1 MAIESRNKTNKNFAM
16 SGMTDIVFLL
26 LIFFMITS
34 TMVTP
39 PANKDLVLPKS
50 DHQVSA
56 KPNTTISV
64 TKDLKYFVEGEEIAF
79 WSIEQRLK
87 EIITAEPETY
97 IALHVD
103 ETVPFSVVGKIRDI
117 AIRNKYR
124 LILATQASAILLQN
138 LSKAIRKRSSAK
150 AMPQAMFVNLTGAK

>member
-1 MAIESRNKTNKNFAM
+1 MGLKKRSKVESGFSM
-16 SGMTDIVFLL
+16 SSMTDIVFLL

-39 PANKDLVLPKS
+39 PAIKDLILPKS

-64 TKDLKYFVEGEEIAF
+64 TKDLKYFIEGDEVSF
-79 WSIEQRLK
+79 WRMERRLK
-87 EIITAEPETY
+87 EIIDTEPETY

-103 ETVPFSVVGKIRDI
+103 ESVPFSVVGKIRDI
-117 AIRNKYR
+117 AIKNKYK
-124 LILATQASAILLQN
+124 LILATQS
-138 LSKAIRKRSSAK
+138 R
-150 AMPQAMFVNLTGAK
+150 

>member
-1 MAIESRNKTNKNFAM
+1 MGLKRGSKVDAGFSM
-16 SGMTDIVFLL
+16 SSMTDIVFLL

-39 PANKDLVLPKS
+39 PANKDLILPKS

-64 TKDLKYFVEGEEIAF
+64 TKDLKYYVEGDEISF
-79 WSIEQRLK
+79 WKMERRLK
-87 EIITAEPETY
+87 EIMNAEPETY

-103 ETVPFSVVGKIRDI
+103 ESVPFSIVGKIRDI
-117 AIRNKYR
+117 AIRNKYK
-124 LILATQASAILLQN
+124 LILATQA
-138 LSKAIRKRSSAK
+138 K
-150 AMPQAMFVNLTGAK
+150 

>member
-1 MAIESRNKTNKNFAM
+1 MGLKKRSKVESGFSM
-16 SGMTDIVFLL
+16 SSMTDIVFLL

-64 TKDLKYFVEGEEIAF
+64 NKDLKYFIEGDEISF
-79 WSIEQRLK
+79 WKIEKHLK
-87 EIITAEPETY
+87 GIMANEPETY

-117 AIRNKYR
+117 AIRNKYK
-124 LILATQASAILLQN
+124 LILATQA
-138 LSKAIRKRSSAK
+138 R
-150 AMPQAMFVNLTGAK
+150 

>member
-1 MAIESRNKTNKNFAM
+1 MGLKRRSKVDSGFSM
-16 SGMTDIVFLL
+16 SSMTDIVFLL

-39 PANKDLVLPKS
+39 PARKDLTLPKS

-64 TKDLKYFVEGEEIAF
+64 TSDLKYFIEGDEVSF
-79 WSIEQRLK
+79 WRMERRLK
-87 EIITAEPETY
+87 EIMTEEPETY

-103 ETVPFSVVGKIRDI
+103 ESVPFSEVGKIRDI
-117 AIRNKYR
+117 AIKNKYK
-124 LILATQASAILLQN
+124 LILATTP
-138 LSKAIRKRSSAK
+138 K
-150 AMPQAMFVNLTGAK
+150 